1 MKTLLTAGTVVSMDP
16 SVGDFASG
24 DVLIEDGVIVEVAA
38 RIDAPDA
45 EVIDA
50 TDRIVMPGFV
60 DNHRHTWQTAFRGI
74 GADWTFPEWAVA
86 MHGTV
91 KPHYQPEDVYAG
103 TLLGRLEAL
112 HSGVTTML
120 DWYHVAQTPEHED
133 AAVAALRDAP
143 GRSIFCLGA
152 GWGTPDPV
160 DASIRRV
167 RTDLN
172 GDGLVTMVWGLRGAE
187 ATGMDTVARELKLAA
202 ELGLRTSLHVDV
214 TAGAVADLREHGLLR
229 DTTTFVHGN
238 ALSDDEL
245 RMLADAGSS
254 ISISPDV
261 ELKMGFGSPMTGRA
275 LAAGLR
281 PTLSVDDVPSAGG
294 DMFSTMRT
302 AFAVQRGLDGGLHS
316 RDLLAFTTID
326 AAASCG
332 LDARMGSLT
341 PGKDADII
349 LLRADDLTVFPVTDA
364 AATIVSAGHPGLV
377 DTVLAAGRVVK
388 CNGVLVD
395 VDLAAMRT
403 RLIESRNRIAAA
415 ASVPLDG
422 TWRPEPA
429 PEQAHP
435 ASRTSASPLP
445 PQPWGQGRGRG
456 AHRSALLCC
465 RGALVPRTQLS
476 NGGTSPSVR
485 SSRSRRKRTG

>member
-1 MKTLLTAGTVVSMDP
+1 MKTLLTGGTVVTMDP
-16 SVGDFASG
+16 ALGDLTRG
-24 DVLIEDGVIVEVAA
+24 DVLIEDGVIVAVAE
-38 RIDAPDA
+38 RIDTPDAA
-45 EVIDA
+45 EVIDS

-60 DNHRHTWQTAFRGI
+60 DNHRHTWQTAFRGV
-74 GADWTFPEWAVA
+74 GADWTFPQWAAA
-86 MHGTV
+86 MHGTL

-152 GWGTPDPV
+152 GWGTSDPV
-160 DASIRRV
+160 GAAVRRV
-167 RTDLN
+167 RSDLL
-172 GDGLVTMVWGLRGAE
+172 GDGPVTMALGLRGPE
-187 ATGMDTVARELKLAA
+187 ATDMDTVAWELELAA
-202 ELGLRTSLHVDV
+202 ELGLRTSLHVDLV
-214 TAGAVADLREHGLLR
+214 GGAVADLRKHGLLR

-238 ALSDDEL
+238 GLSDEEL

-254 ISISPDV
+254 LSISPDV
-261 ELKMGFGSPMTGRA
+261 ELKMGFGWPMTGRT

-294 DMFSTMRT
+294 DIFSTMRT
-302 AFAVQRGLDGGLHS
+302 AFAVQRGLNGGLRS

-332 LDARMGSLT
+332 LDAQTGSLT

-349 LLRADDLTVFPVTDA
+349 LLRTDDLTVFPVTDP

-377 DTVLAAGRVVK
+377 DTVLAAGHVVK
-388 CNGVLVD
+388 RDGVLVD
-395 VDLAAMRT
+395 VDLAALRT
-403 RLIESRNRIAAA
+403 RLLASRNRIAAA
-415 ASVPLDG
+415 AGIPLDG
-422 TWRPEPA
+422 TWRPGL
-429 PEQAHP
+429 
-435 ASRTSASPLP
+435 AST
-445 PQPWGQGRGRG
+445 
-456 AHRSALLCC
+456 
-465 RGALVPRTQLS
+465 
-476 NGGTSPSVR
+476 
-485 SSRSRRKRTG
+485 